1 MPSDSGI
8 SVPIFLEICST
19 SPNEG
24 WTANAEGSI
33 RESRTA
39 KPFGRL
45 KKHPIIDGLIPKQWS
60 NLDLESF
67 CAPYVALTCA
77 AKAFGKKYPAMPH
90 HDNVPMVGRF
100 EGMRTC
106 FRSTHRVQMDRN

>member
-1 MPSDSGI
+1 
-8 SVPIFLEICST
+8 
-19 SPNEG
+19 
-24 WTANAEGSI
+24 
-33 RESRTA
+33 
-39 KPFGRL
+39 
-45 KKHPIIDGLIPKQWS
+45 
-60 NLDLESF
+60 LESF